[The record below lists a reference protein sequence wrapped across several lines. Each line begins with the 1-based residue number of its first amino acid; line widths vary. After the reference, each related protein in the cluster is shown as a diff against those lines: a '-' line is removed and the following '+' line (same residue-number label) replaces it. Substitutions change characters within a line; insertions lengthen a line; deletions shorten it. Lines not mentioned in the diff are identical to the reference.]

1 MKNTSLA
8 SKLTLLY
15 GVFAALVLLTA
26 AAAAVLDGVWA
37 WVAVACGVAMAFGLF
52 LYARRV
58 VESEMRLLPRID
70 ALIGEMRLGEFESR
84 LTGIGAVTEIG
95 AIAWKLNDALDQ
107 IETFFREQ
115 KTASEYFRNR
125 RYFRSALAQ
134 GLHGGFAVFIT
145 EANEALLRSQEAT
158 ETVIARQQ
166 YLGEQVERI
175 AEVLYAIVQK
185 NLSRHLV
192 APYPDDEIGK
202 LIAHVN
208 DTTKGLQHIIKTMGI
223 ASGTVAA
230 ASEQIAVAM
239 QEMSSTFENQAEQS
253 EQIAAAALEMTQTI
267 RETSSGTFRAALLTE
282 QTVQFASAGQES
294 MAKTVQVM
302 QDIARIVQEAGSV
315 VEQLGNASEQ
325 IGTIVQTIEEI
336 ADQTNLLALNAA
348 IEAARAGESG
358 RGFAVVADEV
368 RKLAERTQKATKEI
382 SRTIK
387 VIQQNTHDAVSASR
401 HGGEQVRSGIMIAE
415 ETGKSLSTIVDGI
428 QQVNDIITQI
438 ASAAE
443 EEFAVSED
451 IAARIEALSEASAQS
466 SSVANSITQSS
477 DKLQKQAAGLF
488 HITNEF
494 ILDEKLPPH
503 RPQLIESSG
512 RG

>member
-1 MKNTSLA
+1 
-8 SKLTLLY
+8 
-15 GVFAALVLLTA
+15 
-26 AAAAVLDGVWA
+26 
-37 WVAVACGVAMAFGLF
+37 
-52 LYARRV
+52 
-58 VESEMRLLPRID
+58 
-70 ALIGEMRLGEFESR
+70 
-84 LTGIGAVTEIG
+84 
-95 AIAWKLNDALDQ
+95 
-107 IETFFREQ
+107 
-115 KTASEYFRNR
+115 
-125 RYFRSALAQ
+125 
-134 GLHGGFAVFIT
+134 
-145 EANEALLRSQEAT
+145 
-158 ETVIARQQ
+158 
-166 YLGEQVERI
+166 
-175 AEVLYAIVQK
+175 LYAIVQK

-192 APYPDDEIGK
+192 APHPDDEIGK

-239 QEMSSTFENQAEQS
+239 QEMSATFEDQAEQS

-382 SRTIK
+382 SKTIK

-401 HGGEQVRSGIMIAE
+401 HGGEQVRSGITIAE
-415 ETGKSLSTIVDGI
+415 ETGKSLSTIVAGI

-451 IAARIEALSEASAQS
+451 IASRIEALSAASAQS

-477 DKLQKQAAGLF
+477 DELQKQAVGLF

-494 ILDEKLPPH
+494 ILDEKSHQH
-503 RPQLIESSG
+503 RPTLIESSG
-512 RG
+512 RR

>member
-8 SKLTLLY
+8 SKLSLLY
-15 GVFAALVLLTA
+15 GAFAALVLLASLGATLLGGISSWGVVA
-26 AAAAVLDGVWA
+26 LGAAVAG
-37 WVAVACGVAMAFGLF
+37 GL
-52 LYARRV
+52 LWYARRLL
-58 VESEMRLLPRID
+58 ESEMRLLPAIN
-70 ALIGEMRLGEFESR
+70 ALIGEMRVGEFENR
-84 LTGIGAVTEIG
+84 LTGIGAVTEVG

-125 RYFRSALAQ
+125 QYFRSALAQ
-134 GLHGGFAVFIT
+134 GLHGGFAVFIA
-145 EANEALLRSQEAT
+145 EANDALQRSKEAT

-166 YLGEQVERI
+166 YLSEQVGRI
-175 AEVLYAIVQK
+175 ADVLSAIVQK
-185 NLSRHLV
+185 NLSQRLV
-192 APYPDDEIGK
+192 APHPDDDIGR

-208 DTTKGLQHIIKTMGI
+208 DTTKGLERIIRTMGI
-223 ASGTVAA
+223 TSGTVAA
-230 ASEQIAVAM
+230 ASEQIASAM
-239 QEMSSTFENQAEQS
+239 QEMSAAFEDQAEQT
-253 EQIAAAALEMTQTI
+253 EQIAAAALEMTHTI
-267 RETSSGTFRAALLTE
+267 RETSSGTSRAAQLTV
-282 QTVQFASAGQES
+282 QTVQFASAGQQS

-325 IGTIVQTIEEI
+325 IGAIVQTIEEI

-401 HGGEQVRSGIMIAE
+401 HGGEQVRSGITIAE
-415 ETGKSLSTIVDGI
+415 ETGQSLSTIVAGI

-438 ASAAE
+438 AASAE

-451 IAARIEALSEASAQS
+451 IASRIEALSAASAECS
-466 SSVANSITQSS
+466 NVANSITQSS
-477 DKLQKQAAGLF
+477 DELQKQAAGLF

-494 ILDEKLPPH
+494 ILDEKSH
-503 RPQLIESSG
+503 QRRPQLIESSG